1 MRSAC
6 LSCVVVTVFSRLI
19 NLTCRCTQAT
29 VSPLPHTW
37 FSEEPGSLS
46 DAEVRLFACLAVDT
60 TARQKLDAWIEEAL
74 ANGKDNGVL
83 AEALKCRVEDTIE
96 IAAAVLARLP
106 GAGQIAAK
114 PKWSAV
120 RNYLCRIPR
129 QSGKARGQSPLLGP
143 PHPSGKGKHGTRC
156 AAAVRRVAELLNDRG
171 ERARLEAAIEEC
183 ARAERKPQK
192 TKGELEKEAAAA
204 VEAAEAAKEE
214 SRRARNTLV
223 QSEKRKGG
231 IIARAQDRATARAD
245 KRIATTVRARASSGR
260 QAPSPPPSEPMLL
273 S

>member
-1 MRSAC
+1 MATPAWPTPIRELLSKLNSSRPPCSVADSA
-6 LSCVVVTVFSRLI
+6 LP
-19 NLTCRCTQAT
+19 CRW
-29 VSPLPHTW
+29 P
-37 FSEEPGSLS
+37 
-46 DAEVRLFACLAVDT
+46 R
-60 TARQKLDAWIEEAL
+60 
-74 ANGKDNGVL
+74 
-83 AEALKCRVEDTIE
+83 
-96 IAAAVLARLP
+96 AAATS
-106 GAGQIAAK
+106 QIAAK
-114 PKWSAV
+114 PQWSAV
-120 RNYLCRIPR
+120 RNYLCRILR
-129 QSGKARGQSPLLGP
+129 QSSKARDRSPLLGP
-143 PHPSGKGKHGTRC
+143 PHPSSKGTHGTRC

-192 TKGELEKEAAAA
+192 TKDELEKEADAA

-260 QAPSPPPSEPMLL
+260 QAPAPPLPPSEPMLL

>member
-1 MRSAC
+1 M
-6 LSCVVVTVFSRLI
+6 VVTVFSRLI
-19 NLTCRCTQAT
+19 NFTCRCTQAT
-29 VSPLPHTW
+29 VSPLPQTW

-46 DAEVRLFACLAVDT
+46 DGEVRLFACLAVDT

-114 PKWSAV
+114 PQWSAV
-120 RNYLCRIPR
+120 RNYLRRIPR
-129 QSGKARGQSPLLGP
+129 QSSKARDRSRSPLLGP

-183 ARAERKPQK
+183 ARAERKSQK
-192 TKGELEKEAAAA
+192 TKDELEKEADAA

-260 QAPSPPPSEPMLL
+260 QAPAPPLPPSEPMLL

>member
-1 MRSAC
+1 M
-6 LSCVVVTVFSRLI
+6 L
-19 NLTCRCTQAT
+19 
-29 VSPLPHTW
+29 
-37 FSEEPGSLS
+37 G
-46 DAEVRLFACLAVDT
+46 
-60 TARQKLDAWIEEAL
+60 WIEEAL

-114 PKWSAV
+114 PQWSAV

-129 QSGKARGQSPLLGP
+129 QSSKARGQSPLLPP
-143 PHPSGKGKHGTRC
+143 PHPSSKGTHGTRC

-192 TKGELEKEAAAA
+192 TKDELEKEADAA

-260 QAPSPPPSEPMLL
+260 QAPPTPSEPMLL